1 MQSKQKILF
10 SLVKKKNGNCN
21 FDIKKHLVKY
31 QNKRSKNNKYVE
43 IGYMIIAKKVIEKLR
58 RNDTD
63 FSKFLVKMSKL
74 KLTEGI
80 VNHHG
85 YTSVGDLKRLKSTR
99 RLFSNNN
106 YFLVDRDGVLNV
118 SLKKDMSQIL
128 LS

>member
-1 MQSKQKILF
+1 MNQNKKYYFHWL
-10 SLVKKKNGNCN
+10 KKKNGNCN

-63 FSKFLVKMSKL
+63 FSKFFFKMSKL

-85 YTSVGDLKRLKSTR
+85 YT
-99 RLFSNNN
+99 
-106 YFLVDRDGVLNV
+106 V
-118 SLKKDMSQIL
+118 SI
-128 LS
+128 